1 MDDGGSPTT
10 GMKKLSN
17 RLMKLFGV
25 DTDDVTEE
33 EIISMVNEGHEQGVL
48 QANEA
53 EMIHNIFEFG
63 DKDAKDIMVHR
74 KNIIAIDGTM
84 TFLEMLDFT
93 IENNYSRYPVYIDD
107 IDNIIGVLHIKEV
120 LALCQKQEIYH
131 TAIKDIK
138 GLIREVDFIPE
149 TRNINT
155 LFTMM
160 QNAKTHMVIVVDEYG
175 QTSGLVAMEDILE
188 EIVGE
193 IHDEYDEKEDDMF
206 RQISEQ
212 EYIIE
217 GSMNL
222 DDINDRLETDL
233 VSEDYDSLGGFIIEH
248 LDRLPEVGD
257 EVCTDNGIRLIVE
270 ALDKNRV
277 ESVRMYLPE
286 KHDADNKS
294 ELSSSESAA
303 QTAFTEEK

>member
-1 MDDGGSPTT
+1 MYCENCG
-10 GMKKLSN
+10 KLIEEGN
-17 RLMKLFGV
+17 KFCPYCGTKLVGTEEKV
-25 DTDDVTEE
+25 EE
-33 EIISMVNEGHEQGVL
+33 EIISMVNEGNEQGLIHDDEV
-48 QANEA
+48 
-53 EMIHNIFEFG
+53 EMITNIFEFSEKEVRDVMTPRSDVVG
-63 DKDAKDIMVHR
+63 IDKHTTMDETIKIM
-74 KNIIAIDGTM
+74 
-84 TFLEMLDFT
+84 L
-93 IENNYSRYPVYIDD
+93 ENNYSRYPVFDD
-107 IDNIIGVLHIKEV
+107 DLDNIVGILYFKDFVKAYLQDKNQTIEQIMVEPTFVHPTKNISELFKRMQKE
-120 LALCQKQEIYH
+120 KI
-131 TAIKDIK
+131 
-138 GLIREVDFIPE
+138 
-149 TRNINT
+149 
-155 LFTMM
+155 
-160 QNAKTHMVIVVDEYG
+160 HMVIVVDEYG
-175 QTSGLVAMEDILE
+175 QTEGIIAMEDILE